1 MLNSPEL
8 PNFALNKAIATV
20 SFNHLNKSD
29 LRIIAFDNVIYNL

>member
-20 SFNHLNKSD
+20 SFHHLNLND
-29 LRIIAFDNVIYNL
+29 LRFIAFEKVIYNL

>member
-8 PNFALNKAIATV
+8 PNFAFNKAIATV

-29 LRIIAFDNVIYNL
+29 